1 MRILSKRQL
10 RGLLRLPGELR
21 RRRQTR
27 RRIAVAA
34 RKPGPPRLEP
44 VWPLPRAPAG
54 PSDAEIERRFRAH
67 LGWQYAYEFEGRLAF
82 AERHTVQPFGHR
94 DGDASRRAAQGARPL
109 QRFRHFMPWLVQ
121 AAGGTLCG
129 RRVLDIACNSGFWSL
144 QCALLG
150 AREVIGFDA
159 RPELIEQAKL
169 LRTIVGLRN
178 VDFRVLDF
186 WDMSEAALGGRF
198 DVVLNLGVLYHLPD
212 PLQALERT
220 RRMAAGLILLDTAVH
235 ASDAPLIRLDW
246 ETSEDVWSAPAGGL
260 VQLPSKRSVELM
272 LRHVGLGNFSEI
284 PLRSADMPPDYLT
297 GRRAS
302 WLIRIDNIPCAPSP
316 DPSCSGYSAGWL
328 RPGVP

>member
-1 MRILSKRQL
+1 M
-10 RGLLRLPGELR
+10 
-21 RRRQTR
+21 
-27 RRIAVAA
+27 
-34 RKPGPPRLEP
+34 
-44 VWPLPRAPAG
+44 WPLPRAPAG

-67 LGWQYAYEFEGRLAF
+67 LGWQYAYEFEGQLAF
-82 AERHTVQPFGHR
+82 AERHSVEPFGHR
-94 DGDASRRAAQGARPL
+94 DGDAGRRAARGARPL

-150 AREVIGFDA
+150 AREVIGFD
-159 RPELIEQAKL
+159 
-169 LRTIVGLRN
+169 
-178 VDFRVLDF
+178 
-186 WDMSEAALGGRF
+186 MCEAALGGRI

-246 ETSEDVWSAPAGGL
+246 ETSEDVWSAAAGGL

-272 LRHVGLGNFSEI
+272 LRHVGLGDFSEI

-302 WLIRIDNIPCAPSP
+302 WLIRIDNIPSAPSP
-316 DPSCSGYSAGWL
+316 DPPCSGYSAGRL